1 MKYSDYNEKIKKE
14 IYEHYNLIAGIDEV
28 GRGPLAGPVV
38 TCAVIMKK
46 DSHIEGVTDSKKLSR
61 KKMLSLRD
69 EILEDAIEVSYGY
82 ANNRLIDDIN
92 IRQATLLAMKNAVE
106 ALENKPDILLIDAER
121 IDTEIPQ
128 LNIVKGDL
136 NEYAISCASILAKI
150 RRDDIM
156 ISFSKIYPHYS
167 FQTNVGYGTKKHY
180 EGLEKYGPTPIH
192 RKSFLRKFYQRQES
206 FLWMRKEKLA
216 ILEKTWL

>member
-1 MKYSDYNEKIKKE
+1 M
-14 IYEHYNLIAGIDEV
+14 IAGIDEV

-156 ISFSKIYPHYS
+156 INFSKIYPHYS

-216 ILEKTWL
+216 ILEKIWL

>member
-1 MKYSDYNEKIKKE
+1 MKYSEYNDIIKKE
-14 IYEHYNLIAGIDEV
+14 IYEKYELIAGIDEV

-46 DSHIEGVTDSKKLSR
+46 DSHIKGVTDSKKLSR
-61 KKMLSLRD
+61 KKMLSLKE
-69 EILEDAIEVSYGY
+69 EILQDALEVSYGY
-82 ANNRLIDDIN
+82 ANNRMIDDIN

-106 ALENKPDILLIDAER
+106 ALENKPDVLLIDAER

-150 RRDDIM
+150 KRDDIM
-156 ISFSKIYPHYS
+156 INFSKIYPHYS

-206 FLWMRKEKLA
+206 FL
-216 ILEKTWL
+216 

>member
-14 IYEHYNLIAGIDEV
+14 IYENYNLIAGIDEV

-46 DSHIEGVTDSKKLSR
+46 DSNIEGVTDSKKLSR
-61 KKMLSLRD
+61 KKMLGLRD
-69 EILEDAIEVSYGY
+69 KILEDAIAVSYGY

-106 ALENKPDILLIDAER
+106 ALENKPDVLLIDAER
-121 IDTEIPQ
+121 IDTKIPQ

-156 ISFSKIYPHYS
+156 INFSKIYPHYS

-206 FLWMRKEKLA
+206 FL
-216 ILEKTWL
+216 

>member
-61 KKMLSLRD
+61 KKMLSLKD
-69 EILEDAIEVSYGY
+69 DILGDAIEISYGY
-82 ANNRLIDDIN
+82 ANNRLIDEIN

-106 ALENKPDILLIDAER
+106 SLENKPDILLIDAER

-156 ISFSKIYPHYS
+156 INFSKIYPYYS

-192 RKSFLRKFYQRQES
+192 RKSFLRKFYQKQES
-206 FLWMRKEKLA
+206 FL
-216 ILEKTWL
+216 

>member
-61 KKMLSLRD
+61 KKMLSLR
-69 EILEDAIEVSYGY
+69 EKILDDAIEVSYGY
-82 ANNRLIDDIN
+82 ANNRLIDEIN

-106 ALENKPDILLIDAER
+106 SLENKPDILLIDAER
-121 IDTEIPQ
+121 IDTKIPQ

-156 ISFSKIYPHYS
+156 INFSKIYPYYS

-206 FLWMRKEKLA
+206 FL
-216 ILEKTWL
+216 

>member
-14 IYEHYNLIAGIDEV
+14 IYEHYDLIAGIDEV

-61 KKMLSLRD
+61 KKMLSLKD
-69 EILEDAIEVSYGY
+69 EILKDAIEISYGY

-92 IRQATLLAMKNAVE
+92 IRQSTLLAMKNAVE
-106 ALENKPDILLIDAER
+106 SLENKPDILLIDAER

-156 ISFSKIYPHYS
+156 INFSKIYPYYS

-206 FLWMRKEKLA
+206 FL
-216 ILEKTWL
+216 